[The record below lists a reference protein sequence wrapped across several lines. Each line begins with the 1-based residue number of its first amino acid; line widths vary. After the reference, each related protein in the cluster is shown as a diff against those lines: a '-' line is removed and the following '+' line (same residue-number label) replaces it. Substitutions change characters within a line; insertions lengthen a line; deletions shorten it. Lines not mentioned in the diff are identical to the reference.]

1 MLICGLLKLIQD
13 NLILIVYRFNNNQDK
28 YKYIN
33 IKI

>member
-13 NLILIVYRFNNNQDK
+13 NLIFIVYRFDNNQDK